1 MQIDLSFFSEP
12 PELEQKATLEVAA
25 LAPLSM
31 VSAQPGSY
39 FRSELAP
46 TVEMVY
52 GLLENAL
59 GWHFEDKTRKTI
71 FKALQKA
78 AKKKHGKK
86 EAYRNSEWLK
96 SKPTASG
103 SGYFSL
109 LQYHLSL
116 SLERADE
123 QPMTYDDLWSMH
135 LRTQGDSFVGGS
147 RSYDNS
153 LENLISISRKKLKG
167 EDGKELPPA
176 ITFGDKKDF
185 VTLSL
190 QELRQLTEGKV
201 KTTSLKPY
209 FPHYYVSPKVR
220 GYVVPT
226 GRYFFRAEC
235 TKQLARLLEKAL
247 TNPSAPLYLGS
258 NDGWVDVKWTN
269 HES

>member
-1 MQIDLSFFSEP
+1 MDLSFFTEP
-12 PELEQKATLEVAA
+12 PELEQKAILKVAA

-46 TVEMVY
+46 TLDMIY
-52 GLLENAL
+52 GMLENAL
-59 GWHFEDKTRKTI
+59 GWHFEEKTRRTL
-71 FKALQKA
+71 FKALQKV

-86 EAYRNSEWLK
+86 ENYRNSDWLK
-96 SKPTASG
+96 GKSNHSG
-103 SGYFSL
+103 SGYFSF

-116 SLERADE
+116 FLERADE

-147 RSYDNS
+147 RNYDNS
-153 LENLISISRKKLKG
+153 LENLISISRKRLRA
-167 EDGKELPPA
+167 EDGKELQPA

-190 QELRQLTEGKV
+190 QKLRKLTEGKI
-201 KTTSLKPY
+201 KTTSLKPH

-220 GYVVPT
+220 GYVVPKQH
-226 GRYFFRAEC
+226 YFFRAEC
-235 TKQLARLLEKAL
+235 TKQLSQLLEKAIG
-247 TNPSAPLYLGS
+247 NPSAPLYLGS

>member
-1 MQIDLSFFSEP
+1 MQIDLSFFTEP
-12 PELEQKATLEVAA
+12 PELEQNATLKIAA

-39 FRSELAP
+39 FRSELVP
-46 TVEMVY
+46 TIDMVY
-52 GLLENAL
+52 GMLENAL

-71 FKALQKA
+71 FKALHKA
-78 AKKKHGKK
+78 AKKKHGKQK
-86 EAYRNSEWLK
+86 EYKNSDWLMG
-96 SKPTASG
+96 KPKTSD
-103 SGYFSL
+103 SGYFSF

-116 SLERADE
+116 ALEKADE

-153 LENLISISRKKLKG
+153 LEGMISISRKKLRG
-167 EDGKELPPA
+167 EDGKELQPA

-190 QELRQLTEGKV
+190 QELRQLTEGNV
-201 KTTSLKPY
+201 KTTSLKPH
-209 FPHYYVSPKVR
+209 FPQYYVSPKVR
-220 GYVVPT
+220 GYIVPNQC
-226 GRYFFRAEC
+226 YIFRVKC
-235 TKQLARLLEKAL
+235 TKHLAQLLEEAL
-247 TNPSAPLYLGS
+247 TTPSAPLYLGS
-258 NDGWVDVKWTN
+258 NDGWVDIKWTN